1 MNDDLTQILRAIE
14 EQNRT
19 LRAVLAVLV
28 DQDLRSNPEL
38 ADSKFPSIDSLLSD
52 AGGLKNVEIGQL
64 LGKSPQAVGQVI
76 AKKPRA

>member
-1 MNDDLTQILRAIE
+1 MNEDMALLLRALE

-28 DQDLRSNPEL
+28 DQALRANSEL
-38 ADSKFPSIDSLLSD
+38 ADSKFPSMDSLLSD
-52 AGGLKNVEIGQL
+52 AAGLKNVEIGQL

-76 AKKPRA
+76 AKKAKS